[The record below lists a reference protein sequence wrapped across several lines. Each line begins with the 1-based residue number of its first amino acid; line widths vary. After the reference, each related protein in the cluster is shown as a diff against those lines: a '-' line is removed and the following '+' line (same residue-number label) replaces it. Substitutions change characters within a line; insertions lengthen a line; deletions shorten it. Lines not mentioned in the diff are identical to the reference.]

1 VTEVSAEEAS
11 HAADLTDKLEAVF
24 SMIERER
31 MGDVPIL
38 NPALTVAAIGMR
50 PYSESWVCALVT
62 PWFINLML
70 LPQTAEVA
78 EAWGRFDAGTKVRH
92 DFPAGTFEFICGAED
107 ALGPYRMCSLFSP
120 VGQFENQDAALS
132 TAEGAITALFDEN
145 IDSLGEPEAATVPS
159 KKEAVQVSRRTLFL
173 GRKAERP

>member
-1 VTEVSAEEAS
+1 MTEGSAGDTAPG
-11 HAADLTDKLEAVF
+11 ADLTRKLEAVF

-31 MGDVPIL
+31 MGDIPIL
-38 NPALTVAAIGMR
+38 NRALSVAAIGMR
-50 PYSESWVCALVT
+50 PFGEAWVCALVT

-70 LPQTAEVA
+70 LPQTPNVA
-78 EAWGRFDAGTKVRH
+78 EAWSHVDAGTKVRH

-107 ALGPYRMCSLFSP
+107 ALGPYRVCSLFSP

-145 IDSLGEPEAATVPS
+145 IDNLCDPEAQPAPP
-159 KKEAVQVSRRTLFL
+159 KKDAAQVSRRTLFL